1 MKDKINVFY
10 IILGIGIGIIVTSLI
25 FILKPKIKYVDYS
38 DDEIIKKA
46 KELGMVS
53 VKEKI
58 ELNEEKDKR
67 ETDEK
72 EDAKEEIILFRVE
85 NDDTLTSVA
94 DRLLKKEL
102 IANKEDFIQ
111 FAKYKEADK
120 KLRTGDYKLE
130 KNSSYNEIIKIL
142 IKSE

>member
-1 MKDKINVFY
+1 MRDKINIFY
-10 IILGIGIGIIVTSLI
+10 MILGIGIGIILTSLI
-25 FILKPKIKYVDYS
+25 FTLKPKIKYIDYS
-38 DDEIIKKA
+38 DNDIIKKA

-67 ETDEK
+67 EADKK
-72 EDAKEEIILFRVE
+72 ENTKEEIILFCIK

-94 DRLLKKEL
+94 DRLFKKGL

-111 FAKYKEADK
+111 FAKYKEVDK
-120 KLRTGDYKLE
+120 KLRTGNYELK
-130 KNSSYNEIIKIL
+130 KNLSYDEIIKIF
-142 IKSE
+142 IKLE

>member
-1 MKDKINVFY
+1 MRDKINVFY
-10 IILGIGIGIIVTSLI
+10 VILGIGIGIILTSLI
-25 FILKPKIKYVDYS
+25 FTLNPKIKYIDYS

-58 ELNEEKDKR
+58 ELNEEKDK
-67 ETDEK
+67 K
-72 EDAKEEIILFRVE
+72 EEAKKEIILFRVE

-94 DRLLKKEL
+94 DRLFKKGL

-130 KNSSYNEIIKIL
+130 KKLSYNEIIKIL

>member
-1 MKDKINVFY
+1 
-10 IILGIGIGIIVTSLI
+10 
-25 FILKPKIKYVDYS
+25 
-38 DDEIIKKA
+38 

-72 EDAKEEIILFRVE
+72 EDTKEEIILFRVE

-94 DRLLKKEL
+94 DRLLKKGL